1 MTVITLNPFDDVYV
15 SGTPGDVI
23 NGVGGNDTLTA
34 SAGGNALNGGDGDD
48 VLKGGAGNDTLTGDD
63 TTNFSYRNILKGF
76 GGNDVITSLSWYDQ
90 VDAGAG
96 DDLVGSYAQQTSQV
110 IDGGNGTD
118 RVNIL
123 SLSGVNDPVNITFG
137 STFVCIIAGIN
148 GATYMNFESFEVILG
163 IGANTIAGSNGNDR
177 LLTAYLNHSNATVFF
192 DAGFVRAGGGDDQ
205 VAFNGLTRVGSGIQ
219 RMNGG
224 TGIDSL
230 SWTGGEAVIGDLAI
244 DALKGTM
251 IADGLKFATFE
262 QFETVSFTTYDP
274 ITGTFDYSGF
284 SGTDS
289 LRVGAQSSVI
299 KTFGGDDFVSL
310 TAGSGSVNG
319 GSGNDFLRSDYPNGA
334 NVTLHGDQGDDL
346 LFSGSGVAMLY
357 GGDGAD
363 TIQADNSHSQVFGGN
378 DDDTMSLS
386 FVASQTGAGTALVD
400 GGAGSDVLT
409 LTLFPTTTAL
419 VLDLSTATITLAN
432 GAFITGV
439 EGIRLLSSSGADDI
453 RASNDARG
461 ALFNTIDGG
470 FGNDTLRASGN
481 GASLNGS
488 FGLDVLLGAAGDDVL
503 NGGFG
508 ADNETLRG
516 NGGND
521 TLIGNSGRDVLVG
534 GAGADSFTLTQYFES
549 GITAITRDLVSD
561 FKQAEGDK
569 INLAGVDAMLVTGS
583 LPNDTFVFIGAGP
596 FSNVAGQLR
605 YEKFNLAGTAN
616 DYTLVSGDLHGDS
629 IADFTIEVKGLIT
642 FVATDFVL

>member
-1 MTVITLNPFDDVYV
+1 MATINLTEQDDTYASAVA
-15 SGTPGDVI
+15 GDVI
-23 NGVGGNDTLTA
+23 NGLGGNDTLTA
-34 SAGGNALNGGDGDD
+34 SAGGNALVGGDGDD
-48 VLKGGAGNDTLTGDD
+48 VLNGGAGNDVLTGDSS
-63 TTNFSYRNILKGF
+63 TNFSYINILNGF
-76 GGNDVITSLSWYDQ
+76 GGNDVITSLSWDDQ
-90 VDAGAG
+90 VNAGNG
-96 DDLVGSYAQQTSQV
+96 DDLVSSYAQRTSQV
-110 IDGGNGTD
+110 IDGGNGID
-118 RVNIL
+118 RLYVS
-123 SLSGVNDPVNITFG
+123 SLSGVNDPVNVVVGAIFTF
-137 STFVCIIAGIN
+137 TVAGIN
-148 GATYMNFESFEVILG
+148 GATYMNFESLEMVLG
-163 IGANTIAGSNGNDR
+163 TGANTVTGGAGNDR
-177 LLTAYLNHSNATVFF
+177 LLTAYLNGSNGAVEF
-192 DAGFVRAGGGDDQ
+192 DAGFIRASGGDDT
-205 VAFNGLTRVGSGIQ
+205 VAFNGVTRVGSGIQ

-224 TGIDSL
+224 TGIDAL
-230 SWTGGEAVIGDLAI
+230 SWTGGAA
-244 DALKGTM
+244 A
-251 IADGLKFATFE
+251 IADLTINAAKGNMVANGTKFATFAA
-262 QFETVSFTTYDP
+262 FETVSFTTYDRV
-274 ITGTFDYSGF
+274 TGTFDYSGF
-284 SGTDS
+284 SGTDT

-334 NVTLHGDQGDDL
+334 DVTLHGDQGDDL

-461 ALFNTIDGG
+461 ALLNTVDGG

-534 GAGADSFTLTQYFES
+534 GIGADSFTLTQYYETGF
-549 GITAITRDLVSD
+549 TATTRDLVSD

-569 INLAGVDAMLVTGS
+569 INLAGVDAMLVSGS